1 MYSSWRRKK
10 KKDWDFYFYPN
21 TFLFL
26 VSFQI
31 INKDPKSIK
40 YCFKWKLVS
49 YIWRKLNSLW
59 STADLQLKKV
69 SDNRYHFFW
78 CKSSIVMIRKWREE
92 MGKSIVLQIKENVTL
107 QINEIFSS
115 KRLISTQTDWFSLK
129 ALKFHWDLTKWI
141 DFFVF
146 FSLTFQFLVASGKC
160 HKKWKCILL
169 VNLDSYKW
177 F

>member
-1 MYSSWRRKK
+1 
-10 KKDWDFYFYPN
+10 
-21 TFLFL
+21 
-26 VSFQI
+26 
-31 INKDPKSIK
+31 
-40 YCFKWKLVS
+40 
-49 YIWRKLNSLW
+49 
-59 STADLQLKKV
+59 
-69 SDNRYHFFW
+69 
-78 CKSSIVMIRKWREE
+78 
-92 MGKSIVLQIKENVTL
+92 LQIKENVTL